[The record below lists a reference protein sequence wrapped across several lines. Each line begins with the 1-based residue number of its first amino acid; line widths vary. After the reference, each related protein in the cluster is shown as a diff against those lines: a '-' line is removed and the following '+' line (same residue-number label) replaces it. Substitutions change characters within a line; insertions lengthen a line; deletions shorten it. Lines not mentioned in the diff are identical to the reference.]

1 MKMIRPEQLAHL
13 RSTYPRG
20 TRVELVQMD
29 DAQAPP
35 MGTHGTV
42 TGVDDTGSLL
52 VDWDNGSGL
61 NVIWGVDVV
70 RKVEPVLTEKV
81 REQILAIRDTGL
93 TNMFDIPMVQRLAFD
108 RGYYE
113 LVTFLGEH
121 RREYAH
127 FIMTGEAE

>member
-35 MGTHGTV
+35 VGTHGTV

-61 NVIWGVDVV
+61 NVIWGVDAV
-70 RKVEPVLTEKV
+70 RKVV
-81 REQILAIRDTGL
+81 AAD
-93 TNMFDIPMVQRLAFD
+93 D
-108 RGYYE
+108 
-113 LVTFLGEH
+113 
-121 RREYAH
+121 
-127 FIMTGEAE
+127 

>member
-70 RKVEPVLTEKV
+70 RKVPSMTDTI

-93 TNMFDIPMVQRLAFD
+93 TNMFDLPVVQRLAYERDFF
-108 RGYYE
+108 E
-113 LVTFLGEH
+113 LVTFLEDH
-121 RREYAH
+121 RSEYVH
-127 FIMTGEAE
+127 FILTGEA